1 MKQNSQNL
9 ASTVL
14 AAVASLYIA
23 GCATTGP
30 QSTNNSG
37 SLQSGINVTNLNRL
51 EADALRAFS
60 TSYSSNVLE
69 QVNQFNAS
77 GNFAAIIT
85 GDDGNGY
92 LTMKNGTNAVLIGGV
107 KTNGVYN
114 GIGADM
120 SQDVNGTTVYTV
132 SGTNALGG
140 KVNLSLTNV
149 LSSSA
154 PLYKMLVP
162 LVQTNTSSPA
172 ASVPVAKTPAAT
184 GANATYTP
192 RP

>member
-1 MKQNSQNL
+1 L
-9 ASTVL
+9 REGASSGER
-14 AAVASLYIA
+14 ASLKSPLTLMMLFGLGKIMLFLVLMKI
-23 GCATTGP
+23 C
-30 QSTNNSG
+30 
-37 SLQSGINVTNLNRL
+37 
-51 EADALRAFS
+51 
-60 TSYSSNVLE
+60 SSNVLE